1 MEETYKEIKI
11 RYEEQSDVW
20 MAQVGGVG
28 KTYDSLKAAKKAIDY
43 ALKKEFIRIPCWVQ
57 RGRQW
62 NRGGYVKGTIT
73 STNIHGEVWVTFG
86 EKNREKFYRHDHII
100 GDNPENVLKINR
112 IGELQLVRDRAN
124 KEIEELDKKLTPA
137 IVQGGEQ

>member
-1 MEETYKEIKI
+1 MTENYKEIKI
-11 RYEEQSDVW
+11 EYDEGADVW
-20 MAQVGGVG
+20 RAKVGGVG
-28 KTYDSLKAAKKAIDY
+28 KSYDSLKAAKKAIDY

-86 EKNREKFYRHDHII
+86 EKEREKFYRHDHII